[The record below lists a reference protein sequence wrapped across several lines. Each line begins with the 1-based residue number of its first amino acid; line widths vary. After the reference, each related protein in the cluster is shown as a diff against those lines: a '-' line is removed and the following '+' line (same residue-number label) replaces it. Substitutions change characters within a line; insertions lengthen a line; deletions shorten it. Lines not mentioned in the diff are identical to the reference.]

1 MPAASGAFQREWC
14 RVSVRDYSN
23 FTMTDLQGHV
33 ALVTGATRGI
43 GKGIALGLGEAGA
56 TVYITGRSVAAD
68 DAPDP
73 THTPGTL
80 DETKAAVEA
89 AGGVCIAVQTDHAED
104 EQVQELFNRIDQE
117 QQGRLHLL
125 VNNAF
130 SGVKAL
136 KEAYGKPF
144 WDLGPELWD
153 VTNNVG
159 LRSHYVASIYA
170 ARLMVPRRQGLIA
183 NISSWGGLS
192 YIFGVAYGAG
202 KAACDRM
209 ATDMA
214 VELKPHNVAS
224 LSIWPGI
231 VGTELL
237 SQFFK
242 NESDSPDDDP
252 RASILRSGYNWETPL
267 LTGRAIAALA
277 ASKKVMKRT
286 GQVQI
291 VAELA
296 KEFNLVDQDGNRP
309 VSLRSLRFALPFA
322 IPSLQEYSQWVP
334 DVEVPWPL
342 LLVSA
347 LGSPKV

>member
-1 MPAASGAFQREWC
+1 
-14 RVSVRDYSN
+14 
-23 FTMTDLQGHV
+23 MTDLSGQV

-43 GKGIALGLGEAGA
+43 GKGIAIGLGEAGA
-56 TVYITGRSVAAD
+56 TVYITGRSTAPD
-68 DAPDP
+68 DAAEPAAI
-73 THTPGTL
+73 PGTL
-80 DETKAAVEA
+80 DETQAEVEA
-89 AGGVCIAVQTDHAED
+89 AGGVCIPVKTDHAD
-104 EQVQELFNRIDQE
+104 DGQVQELFRRIEQD
-117 QQGRLHLL
+117 QQGRLNLL

-130 SGVKAL
+130 SGVTAL

-144 WDLGPELWD
+144 WNLGPELWD
-153 VTNNVG
+153 QTNNVG
-159 LRSHYVASIYA
+159 LRSHYVASIHA
-170 ARLMVPRRQGLIA
+170 ARLMASQRRGLIA
-183 NISSWGGLS
+183 TISSWGGLS

-209 ATDMA
+209 AADMA

-237 SQFFK
+237 SEFFQRDVVAP
-242 NESDSPDDDP
+242 NEDP
-252 RASILRSGYNWETPL
+252 QTSALRTGYNWETPL

-277 ASKKVMKRT
+277 ASGKAMKRT

-296 KEFNLVDQDGNRP
+296 KEFRLVDQDGTRP
-309 VSLRSLRFALPFA
+309 ASLRSLRFALPFA
-322 IPSLQEYSQWVP
+322 MPGLRDHAEWIP
-334 DVEVPWPL
+334 DIEVPWPL
-342 LLVSA
+342 LLLGA